1 MSRCSLS
8 SAARRRPP
16 PSHNLDIRTYSL
28 EDLLGLFQLS
38 VHRQITIDDL
48 KRAKMQVLSM
58 HPDKSNLHPEYFI
71 FYKKALEV
79 IVNYSDDQTRVSKTV
94 PSHEIQY
101 SSLDSSHQTEE
112 EREMLKNRIQK
123 QQRSDGGKFQQQ
135 FNKVFEEN
143 MAYKPDTTRNAWFHQ
158 ETPVFSDIQPVSSS
172 KNMVD
177 AFDQIK
183 KQNAAMVKYNGV
195 QTLRAGGSSYYDDED
210 EIYKDEY
217 ISCDPFSKLK
227 YDDLRKVHKDQTVF
241 SVSESDF
248 HNVQQYKSVDQYMR
262 SRDQHNYDP
271 MANDR
276 AQEFFLE
283 QERMMKEQALRKQHA
298 AEMQRKQYEEK
309 NRKVMTTFLQLG
321 N

>member
-1 MSRCSLS
+1 
-8 SAARRRPP
+8 
-16 PSHNLDIRTYSL
+16 
-28 EDLLGLFQLS
+28 
-38 VHRQITIDDL
+38 
-48 KRAKMQVLSM
+48 M